1 MTQPSRMP
9 GAAAPTPE
17 PEAMADGA
25 PTGTPAEP
33 AADTMAEVAPD
44 APVPATDQ
52 PGSDTKPGTHIAL
65 SP

>member
-1 MTQPSRMP
+1 MTQSKNVP
-9 GAAAPTPE
+9 GAAAPTPA

-25 PTGTPAEP
+25 PTSAPTEG
-33 AADTMAEVAPD
+33 ADTMAEVAPD

>member
-1 MTQPSRMP
+1 MTQPKKVP
-9 GAAAPTPE
+9 GAAAPTPA
-17 PEAMADGA
+17 PEAMAVGA
-25 PTGTPAEP
+25 PTSSPTEG
-33 AADTMAEVAPD
+33 ADTMAEVAPD